1 MSDICGKDITTEQR
15 AELRSDALNHTFL
28 NRRKIM
34 NPIKTW
40 LADETG
46 MELSEYAVAAAL
58 ITLAII
64 AAFTNLGTAIVER
77 LVDLKGKV
85 KP

>member
-1 MSDICGKDITTEQR
+1 
-15 AELRSDALNHTFL
+15 
-28 NRRKIM
+28 M